1 MLLVLVKTTRI
12 SVISLYNKTV
22 EEELVKNIK
31 ILHSNLEKMDNTA
44 KVKAVVTGGFD
55 VGKNINNHRALQDL
69 SSTKWKIIVS
79 MDLIASFLC
88 PYNY

>member
-1 MLLVLVKTTRI
+1 
-12 SVISLYNKTV
+12 
-22 EEELVKNIK
+22 
-31 ILHSNLEKMDNTA
+31 MDNTA